1 MGFMQKLL
9 DVFKLES
16 TRKMEKTVDA
26 TGNCSEMSESEA
38 LSRIDRANRL
48 ADIAN
53 KTTDREEFYNAI
65 GEIESILTELVK
77 YEHKFSFSYPPSA
90 NLRDLKRDK
99 DKQIQLLEKR
109 IAEIEKTKLTIDEK
123 KTSNSYDKYY
133 ENIAKKK
140 ENNLNISYDNM
151 KHYDMKPFDLNKPF
165 ISDGH
170 FTAIALE
177 GENLEKAYKYL
188 QAINEILSPFK
199 HLYEKTDFPNKIG
212 VDYMFGRTDG
222 HLPVSHLRLSPYTAT
237 MKNNKYPFWLWLSY
251 CNDYGTE
258 YIYMIYFSQDGEIGK
273 ADLSLQGCNGA
284 RLSYESKIRRNKNG
298 LYVMRINKT
307 IYVEPYG
314 TKILYH
320 YQDIENFQKDNNAS
334 VEEADI
340 KETVAEE
347 KMIEGFKPE
356 PAKKISELPKNKQ
369 ILKYLNIY
377 YRQFFY

>member
-65 GEIESILTELVK
+65 GEIESILTELAK

-133 ENIAKKK
+133 ENIAKK
-140 ENNLNISYDNM
+140 
-151 KHYDMKPFDLNKPF
+151 
-165 ISDGH
+165 
-170 FTAIALE
+170 
-177 GENLEKAYKYL
+177 
-188 QAINEILSPFK
+188 
-199 HLYEKTDFPNKIG
+199 
-212 VDYMFGRTDG
+212 
-222 HLPVSHLRLSPYTAT
+222 
-237 MKNNKYPFWLWLSY
+237 
-251 CNDYGTE
+251 
-258 YIYMIYFSQDGEIGK
+258 
-273 ADLSLQGCNGA
+273 
-284 RLSYESKIRRNKNG
+284 
-298 LYVMRINKT
+298 
-307 IYVEPYG
+307 
-314 TKILYH
+314 
-320 YQDIENFQKDNNAS
+320 
-334 VEEADI
+334 
-340 KETVAEE
+340 
-347 KMIEGFKPE
+347 
-356 PAKKISELPKNKQ
+356 
-369 ILKYLNIY
+369 
-377 YRQFFY
+377 